1 VNRLANLALSVG
13 ETLAYEA
20 GRLLFGI
27 ALGRAKELLGTPQP
41 LGTRQLALNRALQKK
56 AVDGALLAGPRT
68 GKEYAKFTL
77 KKGLPSDQRP
87 RSLAVE
93 NEPHSVDDFD
103 GVIKEGYGKGE
114 KRLLYAGTGII
125 KVGGSCQLG
134 KINVHEHDAEKAGF
148 HYDFVAEG
156 VDPHAESFEVNIPN
170 GLLKGRYAF
179 QQAFEKDRYL
189 IVRLKDNSVLVAKP
203 DIHLKPPEFLKT
215 LSDSTRPVS
224 VEWKDDGSL
233 ANVAIHNL
241 RAVYRSHRPE
251 GEPYYDKLPAI
262 EDLRNRSPV
271 WLARRLFPGPEQ
283 EGTVLQGELHHPDG
297 AARVGGILNALP
309 EKSIQIQR
317 ERGPVEFYAWDIAKL
332 KGRDVSQMPYGQR
345 RELYEGVIA
354 EVRLFNRHLHVVPA
368 MPEGGDPVE
377 FYRAII
383 HDPRGLPYSEGV
395 VVKYK
400 DAVHQWFKVKANDA
414 PDVKVVRC
422 IEGSGKFAGS
432 LGAMVVEGPTGVES
446 EVGSFQLT
454 NEQRQ
459 WIWDHREVL
468 TGQIAEVRAMTVT
481 ESGAIRAG
489 VFVRFHPSQSE
500 AGLLMYS
507 ESVAGGEPEES
518 RSTLYRLK
526 SAAGWRRKAQEAM
539 PARPG

>member
-1 VNRLANLALSVG
+1 MNRLANLVLSVG
-13 ETLAYEA
+13 ETLVHEA

-41 LGTRQLALNRALQKK
+41 LGSRQLALNRALQNK

-68 GKEYAKFTL
+68 QREYANFTL
-77 KKGLPSDQRP
+77 KKGLPTDQRP
-87 RSLAVE
+87 RTLAVE
-93 NEPHSVDDFD
+93 NESHSVDDFS
-103 GVIKEGYGKGE
+103 GVIEEGYGKGD
-114 KRLLYAGTGII
+114 KRLIYSGTGVIS
-125 KVGGSCQLG
+125 VGGSCQLG

-156 VDPHAESFEVNIPN
+156 VDPHTESFEVNIAN
-170 GLLKGRYAF
+170 GVLKGRYAF
-179 QQAFEKDRYL
+179 RQAFEENRYL
-189 IVRLKDNSVLVAKP
+189 VVRMKDDSVLVAKP

-215 LSDSTRPVS
+215 LRQSDRPVT

-251 GEPYYDKLPAI
+251 GECYYDKLPAI

-283 EGTVLQGELHHPDG
+283 EGTVLRGELHHTDG

-309 EKSIQIQR
+309 EKSIAIQQ
-317 ERGPVEFYAWDIAKL
+317 ERGPVEFYAWDIAKF
-332 KGRDVSQMPYGQR
+332 KGRLVSQMPYGQR
-345 RELYEGVIA
+345 RELYEGVIQ
-354 EVRLFNRHLHVVPA
+354 EIRLFNRHLHVVPA
-368 MPEGGDPVE
+368 MPDDGDPVE

-383 HDPRGLPYSEGV
+383 HDPRGLPWSEGV

-400 DAVHQWFKVKANDA
+400 DAVDQLFKVKANDTL
-414 PDVKVVRC
+414 DVRVIRC

-446 EVGSFQLT
+446 EIGSFQLT
-454 NEQRQ
+454 NKQRQ
-459 WIWDHREVL
+459 WIWEHRDVL
-468 TGQIAEVRAMTVT
+468 TGQIAEVRALTVN

-489 VFVRFHPSQSE
+489 VFVRFHPSKSE
-500 AGLLMYS
+500 QGLLLYS
-507 ESVAGGEPEES
+507 ESLAGSTDPDES
-518 RSTLYRLK
+518 RPMMFRLK
-526 SAAGWRRKAQEAM
+526 SSAGWRR
-539 PARPG
+539 